1 MKKRISRLNERGAIF
16 VESIIVVVFFT
27 LCFVGVVF
35 FRELYV
41 KKMHLQRLA
50 RASAMGHAMNA
61 CQSDI
66 KAGLEDD
73 VTKDTDVQPGAE
85 RIPGKP
91 TPARNQDGKTK
102 EALDQF
108 DSTTGGAP
116 LDEVT
121 KITLTSTASA
131 SAKKDPSA
139 AGTSFESKVTG
150 QSFVTCG
157 DPVAAGDIT
166 QIFPRI
172 GAVFESFFK

>member
-1 MKKRISRLNERGAIF
+1 MKKHVSRRNQRGAIF

-27 LCFVGVVF
+27 LCFLGVVF

-41 KKMHLQRLA
+41 KKMHVQRLA

-61 CQSDI
+61 CKSDI

-73 VTKDTDVQPGAE
+73 LTKDTDQPPSPEQA
-85 RIPGKP
+85 PGRP
-91 TPARNQDGKTK
+91 TPAGNQTGKTK

-108 DSTTGGAP
+108 GETTGGAP
-116 LDEVT
+116 LDQVT

-131 SAKKDPSA
+131 SDKKNP
-139 AGTSFESKVTG
+139 TSPGQTFESHVTG

-157 DPVAAGDIT
+157 DPVSDGDIG
-166 QIFPRI
+166 QVFSRI
-172 GAVFESFFK
+172 GAVFESFF